1 LLLLILNETD
11 VFESDSIILHEIWSK
26 ASMKIIHTSD
36 WHLGQRFFDR
46 DRFDEHEAFLGFL
59 LETIKAHAVDLL
71 IVAGDIFDTA
81 NPPREAERIYYQFL
95 TKLAGLERCT
105 AVIVGGNHDSAPH
118 LDAPATVLEA
128 LNIHVI
134 GSLPEKIEEAIIH
147 VPSLNDENDPG
158 VWVAAVPYLR
168 DRDVRKA
175 VAGESFD
182 ELSARTRAGIQ
193 GTYAKMAELV
203 KEKSGGSPVIGTGH
217 LTALGS
223 SVSDSSDSERPIHI
237 GNLGSISGGDFSDA
251 FHYVALGHIH
261 TPQAVGGN
269 ENIRYCGSPIP
280 LSFGERNQKK
290 ELRLIVTSKEGIS
303 HEAIEVPVFRHLK
316 RLTGSPGELE
326 AQIKTMEIDDG
337 TNTPWVELIIKGGFS
352 SPTLSDELRALAA
365 EHGSEVLKVGV
376 DEGRRTSTGMENAEI
391 SISEMKP
398 QEVFARRLEE
408 AGDDVDSEE
417 LTQCFMSLLEKA
429 EEGEGA

>member
-1 LLLLILNETD
+1 
-11 VFESDSIILHEIWSK
+11 
-26 ASMKIIHTSD
+26 MKIIHTSD

-59 LETIKAHAVDLL
+59 LETIEMHAVDLL

-95 TKLAGLERCT
+95 TKLSAMGGCS
-105 AVIVGGNHDSAPH
+105 AIIVGGNHDSAPH
-118 LDAPATVLEA
+118 IDAPATVLEA
-128 LNIHVI
+128 LRVHVV
-134 GSLPEKIEEAIIH
+134 GSLPEEIEDALFYM
-147 VPSLNDENDPG
+147 PSLRDENDPG

-193 GTYAKMAELV
+193 STYTNVADVVNK
-203 KEKSGGSPVIGTGH
+203 KSGDTPVIGTGH

-223 SVSDSSDSERPIHI
+223 SVSESSESERTIHI
-237 GNLGSISGGDFSDA
+237 GNLGSISGGDFSHT
-251 FHYVALGHIH
+251 FQYVALGHIH

-269 ENIRYCGSPIP
+269 KNIRYSGSPIP

-290 ELRLIVTSKEGIS
+290 ELRLLTTSGKGIS
-303 HEAIEVPVFRHLK
+303 HEAIEVPSFRHLA
-316 RLTGSPGELE
+316 RLTGSPEELE
-326 AQIKTMEIDDG
+326 AQIKSMVVTQEAK
-337 TNTPWVELIIKGGFS
+337 TPWVELVIEGSFS
-352 SPTLSDELRALAA
+352 STTLSDELRALAA
-365 EHGSEVLKVGV
+365 EHGAEVLKVGV
-376 DEGRRTSTGMENAEI
+376 NGGRRESTGMENTHV

-408 AGDDVDSEE
+408 TGDDVDKEE
-417 LTQCFMSLLEKA
+417 LTQCFMNLLEKA